1 MCNRFCIR
9 DPELLVRHYDGSC
22 RNHVVTTTSK
32 RILLHPSSNSS
43 SSCHSCRK
51 HVVTTTSK
59 SLLHRS
65 SNSRSSCRKHVV
77 RTTSKSLLHPSSTSI
92 NSCHSN
98 SRIIINSCLRQNKT
112 IISLR
117 HRVSRSASPTWVSKI
132 WLVNIYIIILLKLLH
147 ICDIFI
153 KRKRFT
159 EAEESKRGI
168 AGIHLPRHVTCD
180 LRPPYVTSDLSMRDL
195 WPSKWPWNSQSST
208 IGE

>member
-22 RNHVVTTTSK
+22 RNHVVTTTS
-32 RILLHPSSNSS
+32 RRLLRPSSNSS

-65 SNSRSSCRKHVV
+65 SNS
-77 RTTSKSLLHPSSTSI
+77 I
-92 NSCHSN
+92 NRCHSN

-112 IISLR
+112 IISCR

-132 WLVNIYIIILLKLLH
+132 LLVKFYIIILLKLLH
-147 ICDIFI
+147 IYDIFI

-180 LRPPYVTSDLSMRDL
+180 LWPPYVTSDLSMRDL